1 MQVALPEYALPAK
14 LVLNPERGLS
24 DDEFYNFCVEN
35 PGLCIERTELGEIVI
50 VPPAGFESSFRSL
63 EVSAEL
69 RQWAKRDGRGKA
81 FDSSAMFLLPGGSAR
96 SPDAAW
102 VSNRQTSLLTKAQ
115 RKRFVPL
122 CPEFVV
128 EVMSPSD
135 RLSAA
140 QAKMEEWM
148 ANGCQ
153 LAWLIDGESR
163 SVYIYRPGV
172 VAEQR
177 TSVTALAG
185 DGPVEGFQL
194 KLSLI
199 WEGL

>member
-1 MQVALPEYALPAK
+1 M
-14 LVLNPERGLS
+14 
-24 DDEFYNFCVEN
+24 
-35 PGLCIERTELGEIVI
+35 T
-50 VPPAGFESSFRSL
+50 PAGYESSFRSL
-63 EVSAEL
+63 GVSAHL
-69 RQWAKRDGRGKA
+69 FSWALADGRGKA
-81 FDSSAMFLLPGGSAR
+81 FDSSVMFLLPGGSAR

-115 RKRFVPL
+115 RKKFAPL

-140 QAKMEEWM
+140 QTKMEEWI

-153 LAWLIDGESR
+153 LAWLIDGESK
-163 SVYIYRPGV
+163 SVYIYRPSLAV
-172 VAEQR
+172 EKR
-177 TSVTALAG
+177 TGVTALAG
-185 DGPVEGFQL
+185 EGPVEGFQL
-194 KLSLI
+194 TLSLI

>member
-14 LVLNPERGLS
+14 LVLNPERGIS
-24 DDEFYNFCVEN
+24 DDEFYDFCVEN
-35 PGLCIERTELGEIVI
+35 PELCVERTEQGEIVI
-50 VPPAGFESSFRSL
+50 VPLGGLESSFRNL
-63 EVSAEL
+63 EVSGQL
-69 RQWAKRDGRGKA
+69 FSWALADGRGKA
-81 FDSSAMFLLPGGSAR
+81 FDSSAMFLLPRGSAR

-115 RKRFVPL
+115 RKKFVPI

-140 QAKMEEWM
+140 QAKMEEWI

-153 LAWLIDGESR
+153 LGWLINGESK

-172 VAEQR
+172 AAEKRKGVAE
-177 TSVTALAG
+177 LAG
-185 DGPVEGFQL
+185 EGPVEGFQL
-194 KLSLI
+194 NLPLI